1 MRRILSTFARN
12 AGSQPSARAEAK
24 PGRNDHVTTS
34 SSLPLIAVI
43 ATGGTIASTT
53 TASGATTPSL
63 GADALL
69 EGTAAQGAELRAV
82 NLMAVDS
89 SSLTL
94 ADMQSISDEVR
105 RQVED
110 DEVSAVIV
118 LHGTDSMEET
128 SLLTDLQLESDTPVV
143 FTGSQFTAESESPDG
158 PANVAAALAAA
169 LDPKNRGRGVL
180 IAFGGR
186 LLKAWGLTKASADRA
201 DAFRS
206 VTDKPARRL
215 HLPAPVAG
223 MRVDTVAVSPGADAT
238 HLHASLEAG
247 VQGIV
252 LVGLGSGNASQSV
265 VSAAWECQASDIPL
279 VVSSR
284 VPFGVL
290 KASYGGGGGGHDL
303 AVVGAIHAAV
313 LRAGQARI
321 LLAALIANEATS
333 EEIAAAFAAE

>member
-1 MRRILSTFARN
+1 MT
-12 AGSQPSARAEAK
+12 
-24 PGRNDHVTTS
+24 VTTTAP
-34 SSLPLIAVI
+34 LPLIAVI

-69 EGTAAQGAELRAV
+69 EGADAPGARLRPV

-94 ADMQSISDEVR
+94 GDMQSISDEVR

-118 LHGTDSMEET
+118 LHGTDSMEES
-128 SLLTDLQLESDTPVV
+128 SLLTDLQLKSSKPVI
-143 FTGSQFTAESESPDG
+143 FTGSQFTAESEAPDG

-169 LDPKNRGRGVL
+169 LDPANRGRGVL
-180 IAFGGR
+180 VAFGGR

-206 VTDKPARRL
+206 VTDRPARRL
-215 HLPAPVAG
+215 HLPAPVTG
-223 MRVDTVAVSPGADAT
+223 MRVDTVAVMPGGDAT

-252 LVGLGSGNASQSV
+252 LVGLGSGNASQSI

-321 LLAALIANEATS
+321 LLAALLANEATS
-333 EEIAAAFAAE
+333 EDIAAAFAAE